1 MHVWEGRINSA
12 SRERVVVWAK
22 PSHHDRHEEHKAV
35 VVVVTTVT
43 AIVGVVIVVAVAVV
57 AVDADIVVVNRHGPR
72 VESRGR
78 DFPEKEWC

>member
-1 MHVWEGRINSA
+1 MQVGNVSWFGL
-12 SRERVVVWAK
+12 K